1 MVLVYFS
8 DITVKQSQKVSLKN
22 NFSRLFFILIVI
34 MAAIFKSNLTKLRSK
49 HQNGLK
55 LQKLAINLLLTN
67 FEVIKVKT
75 KIKWIKLE
83 SIHQPLKRPFVTALH
98 RVTEAAAIRARIGLE
113 NGLVGYGAATPNE
126 KVTGDSLK
134 SLAVIMDEVIKP
146 QLLGQ
151 DISDWE
157 KLLNLLQHSI
167 QYNTPAKAA
176 FEIALYDLRAQ
187 LFQTSL
193 TELLGAAP
201 RAIATDYTI
210 SIAPAPQILQ
220 EARQLVSQGFTSL
233 KIKLGDQSLADDIQL
248 VKQIAGVCPDNVSLR
263 IDVNQ
268 AWNIRQTLA
277 AINSWEKANL
287 KIDFVEQPVKANDL
301 WGMQQLVAK
310 SAIPIMADE
319 SVHSFADARRLIE
332 LHACDLINI
341 KLMKTGG
348 LSQAVKI
355 NQLAESAGI
364 QCMIGCMIEAPESI
378 AAAIAFAAAQE
389 NVVFVDL
396 DAVFMTQ
403 AAGISRGF
411 SRHKNQLLPSSS
423 VGLGFNTN
431 QVRGE
436 EAWN

>member
-1 MVLVYFS
+1 M
-8 DITVKQSQKVSLKN
+8 
-22 NFSRLFFILIVI
+22 
-34 MAAIFKSNLTKLRSK
+34 
-49 HQNGLK
+49 
-55 LQKLAINLLLTN
+55 
-67 FEVIKVKT
+67 KT

-210 SIAPAPQILQ
+210 SIAPAPQMLQ
-220 EARQLVSQGFTSL
+220 EARQLVAQGFTSL
-233 KIKLGDQSLADDIQL
+233 KIKLGDQSLA
-248 VKQIAGVCPDNVSLR
+248 
-263 IDVNQ
+263 
-268 AWNIRQTLA
+268 

-287 KIDFVEQPVKANDL
+287 KIDFIEQPVKANDL

-319 SVHSFADARRLIE
+319 SVHSFAEALRLIE

-355 NQLAESAGI
+355 NQLAEGAGI

-396 DAVFMTQ
+396 DAVFMTKS
-403 AAGISRGF
+403 AGISQGF
-411 SRHKNQLLPSSS
+411 SSHKNQLLPSSS